1 MLQFLRFEHLEN
13 GVWFAPA
20 TRAQRWCPLLMDWF
34 SGRFNTQPFII
45 FDENHGMAG
54 VYEGRDWYLVRTD
67 EVNLPDKASDEK
79 LMQAAWKRF
88 YDTVAI
94 EARYNPELRRQFM
107 PKRPLEEHH
116 RDARAHPRQR
126 PSRTR
131 GAIPKANGAARSPPA
146 PVCPGGDA
154 PAPAC

>member
-1 MLQFLRFEHLEN
+1 
-13 GVWFAPA
+13 
-20 TRAQRWCPLLMDWF
+20 MDWF

-107 PKRPLEEHH
+107 PQAPSGRTSSRCTSTSPAKTLS
-116 RDARAHPRQR
+116 HPRR
-126 PSRTR
+126 HPE
-131 GAIPKANGAARSPPA
+131 G
-146 PVCPGGDA
+146 
-154 PAPAC
+154 